1 MGTEYKTEE
10 MDTPVT
16 ENVKSKNIE
25 AQNMQGIWNT
35 MKKTKTTNNKNRKRR
50 RNPVQRYEKCF
61 FFNKIIEE
69 KEEMQITRQITPN
82 RPDQKRSSP

>member
-1 MGTEYKTEE
+1 

-16 ENVKSKNIE
+16 ENVKSKNIQ
-25 AQNMQGIWNT
+25 AQNMQEIWNT
-35 MKKTKTTNNKNRKRR
+35 MKKPKLQIIRIEEGEETQFKGTKS
-50 RNPVQRYEKCF
+50 VF
-61 FFNKIIEE
+61 FFNKIEE